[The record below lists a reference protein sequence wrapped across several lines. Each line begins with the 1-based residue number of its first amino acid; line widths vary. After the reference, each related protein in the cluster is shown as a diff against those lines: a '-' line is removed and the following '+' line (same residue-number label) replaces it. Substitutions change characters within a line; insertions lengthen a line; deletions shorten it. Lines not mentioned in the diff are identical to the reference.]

1 MAGQAVAGANDGV
14 EATRPVISMF
24 HGLPHIHV
32 QYGEQNA
39 VYEIEEGRRL
49 QGELPRAKERLVV
62 AWIELHR
69 EELAADWQ
77 LAVNGETP
85 FRIDPLR

>member
-1 MAGQAVAGANDGV
+1 M
-14 EATRPVISMF
+14 PVISMF
-24 HGLPHIHV
+24 HGLIVRLYFYDNLQHHLPHIHV
-32 QYGEQNA
+32 QYGDQSA

-49 QGELPRAKERLVV
+49 QGDLPRAKERLVV

>member
-39 VYEIEEGRRL
+39 VYEIEEGR
-49 QGELPRAKERLVV
+49 LVV